1 MWNKFLFNRKLVS
14 SVHMIKH
21 FSHKYLAICGGDPK
35 KTGFSFKK
43 KIYLHFEQKTLN
55 PLQNTLHW
63 RQYTCPIF
71 FPTV

>member
-1 MWNKFLFNRKLVS
+1 MTCMSNIYAHLTLMMVEKVKHSASMW
-14 SVHMIKH
+14 
-21 FSHKYLAICGGDPK
+21 GDPK
-35 KTGFSFKK
+35 KKKRIFFKKLK
-43 KIYLHFEQKTLN
+43 KIYLHFVQKTLN